1 MLSQII
7 NMAKQELG
15 ETVTQG
21 TPLNSEQA
29 KETIEIG
36 GNTLFE
42 GVKDQVMAG
51 NFSQLMS
58 IFSGGVN
65 SASTMQNPIIS
76 GIASTF
82 IQRLVTQL
90 GVPQQTA
97 VTVVNFVLPH
107 LLSFLHGKVGQGGN
121 PQDLLQMFSG
131 ATSNSTTKPNNSMA
145 GEAMSDI
152 QDMLGGFFKK

>member
-1 MLSQII
+1 MI

-15 ETVTQG
+15 ETVIQG

-82 IQRLVTQL
+82 IQRVVTQL

-97 VTVVNFVLPH
+97 VTIVNFVLPH
-107 LLSFLHGKVGQGGN
+107 LLSFLQSKAGQGGN
-121 PQDLLQMFSG
+121 PQNLMQMFANGGS
-131 ATSNSTTKPNNSMA
+131 TTNTNSTNSMA